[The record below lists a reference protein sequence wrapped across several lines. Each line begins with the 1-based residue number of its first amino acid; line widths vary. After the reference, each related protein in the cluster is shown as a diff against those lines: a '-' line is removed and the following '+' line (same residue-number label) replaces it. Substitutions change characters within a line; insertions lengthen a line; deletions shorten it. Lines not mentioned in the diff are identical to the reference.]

1 MEGES
6 ATTEIPQRVLDFLA
20 SQQTLTLATAS
31 AGGVPHA
38 GTFMFVNDG
47 PAIYF
52 WARPHSTTAKHI
64 QQNPIVALAI
74 SEYYDD
80 DPRKTKGVQATGEC
94 GVVLGGDEIVRALE
108 LFGEKFTST
117 SSGAS
122 TTNISF
128 FRFKPTE
135 LFFIDNSA
143 GSGTAEA
150 DQFGMSFEREVAF
163 SALSDLPQG
172 GGATLTAQLQT
183 IEVPEGDV
191 IVREGA
197 PAEKFFI
204 VLDGAVELV
213 RDAEGGEE
221 HLARLTA
228 GQFFGEAAIL
238 RDAPR
243 SATVKAVEDSKL
255 MVMDG
260 DTFRSL
266 VASSLGTSGDFDNV
280 LRDRLDRL
288 GGG

>member
-1 MEGES
+1 MEAES
-6 ATTEIPQRVLDFLA
+6 APTEVPQKVLDFLA
-20 SQQTLTLATAS
+20 SQQTMTLATAS
-31 AGGVPHA
+31 GGGVPHA
-38 GTFMFVNDG
+38 GTFMFANDG

-64 QQNPIVALAI
+64 QHNPVVALAV
-74 SEYYDD
+74 SEYYED

-94 GVVLGGDEIVRALE
+94 SVVLGGDEIIRALE
-108 LFGEKFTST
+108 LFGEKFTTT

-128 FRFKPTE
+128 FRIKPTE
-135 LFFIDNSA
+135 LYFIDNS
-143 GSGTAEA
+143 GQGEG
-150 DQFGMSFEREVAF
+150 DKEEFGLTFEREVAY
-163 SALSDLPQG
+163 SALSDLPEG
-172 GGATLTAQLQT
+172 AGATLTAQLQT
-183 IEVPEGDV
+183 IEVPAGDV

-204 VLDGAVELV
+204 VLEGAVELV
-213 RDAEGGEE
+213 REGDSGQET
-221 HLARLTA
+221 LAKLTN

-266 VASSLGTSGDFDNV
+266 VASSLGTSEDFGSI
-280 LRDRLDRL
+280 LRDRIDIL
-288 GGG
+288 GG